1 MNAATLLAVFI
12 VPVLYVV
19 VQRMVERRRPAEGA
33 QPAAP
38 EPEVAG

>member
-19 VQRMVERRRPAEGA
+19 IQRVTERKKS
-33 QPAAP
+33 
-38 EPEVAG
+38 